1 MTAEQDVE
9 LNTIADAD
17 QPETDADQPE
27 AMDTSRPAGETA
39 SSDEPA
45 GATAADGATS
55 TPVGPPA
62 RRARLWPVLALLVV
76 AALLIGVGIA
86 FELRQHSIRSQTS
99 ARNGALADSAATS
112 EVIGQVST
120 ALNKVLSYQY
130 ANPAA
135 TQQAA
140 DQLLTADASTQ
151 YKTLFTA
158 LQQKAPGEKL
168 TLVAKVVT
176 AGVTSLHGN
185 TAQLLVFL
193 DQSSTR
199 ASDKQSS
206 TSAAQ
211 LDITAVK
218 QGGVWKISELLPL

>member
-1 MTAEQDVE
+1 MTGKQDVE
-9 LNTIADAD
+9 LSTIADDGEQA
-17 QPETDADQPE
+17 ETP
-27 AMDTSRPAGETA
+27 DTERSTAETA
-39 SSDEPA
+39 SADASPA
-45 GATAADGATS
+45 TVA
-55 TPVGPPA
+55 VPA
-62 RRARLWPVLALLVV
+62 WRSRLWPSLALLVV
-76 AALLIGVGIA
+76 AALLIGVGVAYEI
-86 FELRQHSIRSQTS
+86 RQHTIRSQSS
-99 ARNGALADSAATS
+99 AKNSALADSPATS

-130 ANPAA
+130 ANPTA

-140 DQLLTADASTQ
+140 GQLLTGDASTQ

-211 LDITAVK
+211 LDVTAVK
-218 QGGVWKISELLPL
+218 QGGTWKISELLPL

>member
-1 MTAEQDVE
+1 MTTEQDAE
-9 LNTIADAD
+9 LSTIAD
-17 QPETDADQPE
+17 EPE
-27 AMDTSRPAGETA
+27 ATGTAQQAPALPAHEPA
-39 SSDEPA
+39 PPVEPA
-45 GATAADGATS
+45 GDRG
-55 TPVGPPA
+55 
-62 RRARLWPVLALLVV
+62 RRLWPVLALVLVAV
-76 AALLIGVGIA
+76 VFLGVGVA
-86 FELRQHSIRSQTS
+86 FEFRQHSVRSQSS
-99 ARNGALADSAATS
+99 AKNTALSDSATTS

-130 ANPAA
+130 ANPSA

-140 DQLLTADASTQ
+140 DQLLTGAAAGQ
-151 YKTLFTA
+151 YRTLFSA

-168 TLVAKVVT
+168 TLAAKVVS

-211 LDITAVK
+211 LDVTAVK
-218 QGGVWKISELLPL
+218 QGGLWKVSELLPL

>member
-9 LNTIADAD
+9 LNTIAAKD
-17 QPETDADQPE
+17 
-27 AMDTSRPAGETA
+27 DTAGAPTSE
-39 SSDEPA
+39 DEPTPALA
-45 GATAADGATS
+45 GRS
-55 TPVGPPA
+55 
-62 RRARLWPVLALLVV
+62 RLWPVLALLVV
-76 AALLIGVGIA
+76 AALLIGVGVA
-86 FELRQHSIRSQTS
+86 FEIRQHSIRSQSS
-99 ARNGALADSAATS
+99 AKNGALADSTATS

-130 ANPAA
+130 ANPTA

-140 DQLLTADASTQ
+140 DQLLTGDASTQ

-176 AGVTSLHGN
+176 AGVTTLHGN

-211 LDITAVK
+211 LDVTAIK
-218 QGGVWKISELLPL
+218 QGSGWKISELLPL

>member
-1 MTAEQDVE
+1 MSRTEPEAEPAIIDD
-9 LNTIADAD
+9 ID
-17 QPETDADQPE
+17 QPASDQLAE
-27 AMDTSRPAGETA
+27 
-39 SSDEPA
+39 DEPS
-45 GATAADGATS
+45 TDEPSTDEPSTDGR
-55 TPVGPPA
+55 GG
-62 RRARLWPVLALLVV
+62 LLVPV
-76 AALLIGVGIA
+76 ALILVAVVFIGLGIA
-86 FELRQHSIRSQTS
+86 FEIRAHSIRSQGS
-99 ARNGALADSAATS
+99 ASNHALADTAATS

-130 ANPAA
+130 ANPSA

-140 DQLLTADASTQ
+140 AQLLTGDAAGQ
-151 YKTLFTA
+151 YRTLFTA

-168 TLVAKVVT
+168 TLQAKVVT

-218 QGGVWKISELLPL
+218 QAGSWKISELRPL